1 MKNKLSVLLALTL
14 TLCLMVSAAFAQT
27 VAATE
32 KGFGGDV
39 TVELT
44 LDGDTLASVLI
55 TGANETAGIGS
66 VAIDTLGAAMV
77 AANSVEVDSMSGATI
92 TSNAILAAA
101 SKALAEAGVTLTPAL
116 QADAQQAT
124 DATTDVVVVGGGLA
138 GMSAA
143 YTLREAGLDVIL
155 VEKNAMTGGNSAT
168 AGKFDVGGSK
178 VQKAFGVDYT
188 AEDHYASVY
197 AEVSEAIEVAG
208 GSSTDFEPFVKLF
221 TDRNGAYMDWLTDD
235 LGLEVGSVSNG
246 KEINGPAGKKIS
258 TAACTL
264 VAERIIS
271 MGVDVRLSTPGVEL
285 ITDESNKVLG
295 VKVEGPNGPYSI
307 FAKATILATGGF
319 AADYDLIA
327 EFVPGWEGKPT
338 SNIAATTG
346 DGIKMA
352 RKIGAKLSN
361 MESVTLNPTFHTTP
375 EGVTYS
381 RSGTRYAGGILIDKT
396 NGQRF
401 CDEMGD
407 YTAASLAELAL
418 PEQSAWIVMDA
429 NSVNNAK
436 DCVSA
441 ETLEGLAEVIGVP
454 AENLVATVNRYN
466 QWYDAGYDE
475 DFGKTDFRARLEN
488 GPWYAMDVFPG
499 VHNTHGGLVVNIRNQ
514 VLDTNDQPIN
524 GLYAAG
530 CVSDVLLFGAEA
542 LTAAGV
548 FGQNAASSVIADIQ

>member
-1 MKNKLSVLLALTL
+1 MKKMCSALLALML
-14 TLCLMVSAAFAQT
+14 TLCLMTSAALAQT
-27 VAATE
+27 VTATE

-44 LDGDTLASVLI
+44 IEGDKLTAVTI
-55 TGANETAGIGS
+55 TGAGETAGIGS
-66 VAIDTLGAAMV
+66 LAVETLGTTMIDT
-77 AANSVEVDSMSGATI
+77 NSVEVDAMSGATI
-92 TSNAILAAA
+92 TSNAILSAAA
-101 SKALAEAGVTLTPAL
+101 KALAEAGVILTPAA
-116 QADAQQAT
+116 QAIDASAE
-124 DATTDVVVVGGGLA
+124 DASADVVVVGGGLA

-143 YTLREAGLDVIL
+143 YTLREAGLNVIL

-178 VQKAFGVDYT
+178 VQKAFGVEYT

-221 TDRNGAYMDWLTDD
+221 TDRNGAYMDWLTED
-235 LGLEVGSVSNG
+235 LGLEVGSVTNG
-246 KEINGPAGKKIS
+246 KEINGPSGKKIS
-258 TAACTL
+258 TAACNL
-264 VAERIIS
+264 LYERIVS
-271 MGVDVRLSTPGVEL
+271 MGVDIRLSTPGIEL

-295 VKVEGPNGPYSI
+295 VKVESPNGSYSI
-307 FAKATILATGGF
+307 YAKATILATGGF
-319 AADYDLIA
+319 AADYDLTA

-338 SNIAATTG
+338 SNVAASTG
-346 DGIKMA
+346 DGIKMG
-352 RKIGAKLSN
+352 RKIGAKLTN

-381 RSGTRYAGGILIDKT
+381 RSGTRYAGGILVDKT

-418 PEQSAWIVMDA
+418 PEQSAWIIMDA
-429 NSVNNAK
+429 NSVSNAK

-441 ETLEGLAEVIGVP
+441 ETLEGLAEIIGVP
-454 AENLVATVNRYN
+454 AENLIATVERYN

-499 VHNTHGGLVVNIRNQ
+499 VHNTHGGLAVNIRNQ
-514 VLDTNDQPIN
+514 VLDTNDQPIE

-548 FGQNAASSVIADIQ
+548 FGQNAAASAIADIQ